1 MTSDHGVD
9 VSETVTDDD
18 DYEAVD
24 VSETVT
30 DDDEAVD
37 DHCAWC
43 VLVSVLNKTE
53 SS

>member
-18 DYEAVD
+18 DDEAVD

-37 DHCAWC
+37 DHCEWC

>member
-18 DYEAVD
+18 DDEAVD
-24 VSETVT
+24 VSETAT